1 MTYMSILFHAG
12 VHTVGVTH
20 CSVIHDRLYNFNG
33 TGLPDPTMDP
43 TYAWILKT
51 FACPKNP
58 TFDNIVFL
66 DDPSS
71 ILIVDKSYYTQIRKR
86 RGVLAI
92 DQELGD
98 DSSTGWMVDFLDTT
112 NFFPSMFSSALNK
125 LSALDVKTGGNGE
138 IRKNCQRTN

>member
-1 MTYMSILFHAG
+1 
-12 VHTVGVTH
+12 
-20 CSVIHDRLYNFNG
+20 
-33 TGLPDPTMDP
+33 MDP